1 METGHGRLDDPKV
14 FNQDATQS
22 CDQDYLSNLLG
33 INKVSYNILTWIR
46 QRMIKASKKKSY
58 APSYS
63 MVQDLL
69 NNEPVFDTFLYLAQ
83 YYSEVNLET

>member
-1 METGHGRLDDPKV
+1 
-14 FNQDATQS
+14 
-22 CDQDYLSNLLG
+22 
-33 INKVSYNILTWIR
+33 
-46 QRMIKASKKKSY
+46 MIKASKKKSY